1 MEITFN
7 NHTQQIQQQTSVQLI
22 INDLL
27 GEKQK
32 GIAVA
37 VNETGSPIYLAIAI
51 LSPPIP
57 LSTTS
62 VVPLFLPDR

>member
-7 NHTQQIQQQTSVQLI
+7 NHTQQIQQQTSVQII

-27 GEKQK
+27 GEKQN

-37 VNETGSPIYLAIAI
+37 VNET
-51 LSPPIP
+51 
-57 LSTTS
+57 
-62 VVPLFLPDR
+62 VVPKANWDSYMLQHNDKVLVIKATQGG

>member
-7 NHTQQIQQQTSVQLI
+7 NHLQQIKEQSSVRII
-22 INDLL
+22 INDLI

-37 VNETGSPIYLAIAI
+37 VNET
-51 LSPPIP
+51 
-57 LSTTS
+57 
-62 VVPLFLPDR
+62 VVPKTNWDSYLLQPNDKVLVIKATQGG

>member
-7 NHTQQIQQQTSVQLI
+7 NHTQQIQEQSTVQI
-22 INDLL
+22 ILNDLI

-37 VNETGSPIYLAIAI
+37 VNET
-51 LSPPIP
+51 
-57 LSTTS
+57 
-62 VVPLFLPDR
+62 VVPKTQWDSYELQHNDKVLVIKATQGG

>member
-7 NHTQQIQQQTSVQLI
+7 NQVREIEPPTSILYI
-22 INDLL
+22 LNNWI

-37 VNETGSPIYLAIAI
+37 VNDIV
-51 LSPPIP
+51 IP
-57 LSTTS
+57 KAQWESYQLQQNDAVLVIKATQGG
-62 VVPLFLPDR
+62 

>member
-7 NHTQQIQQQTSVQLI
+7 NRSQQVREQSSIQI
-22 INDLL
+22 ILNDLV

-37 VNETGSPIYLAIAI
+37 VNETV
-51 LSPPIP
+51 IP
-57 LSTTS
+57 KTRWDNYVLQ
-62 VVPLFLPDR
+62 PDDKVLVIKATQGG

>member
-7 NHTQQIQQQTSVQLI
+7 NHTQQIQERSSVQI
-22 INDLL
+22 ILNDLI

-37 VNETGSPIYLAIAI
+37 VNET
-51 LSPPIP
+51 
-57 LSTTS
+57 
-62 VVPLFLPDR
+62 VVPKTQWDSYVLQTGDKVLVIKATQGG

>member
-7 NHTQQIQQQTSVQLI
+7 NHTHTIAAQTSVALLLDQLI
-22 INDLL
+22 

-37 VNETGSPIYLAIAI
+37 INEAVIPKQQWGSYTIQPNDKVLVIKA
-51 LSPPIP
+51 
-57 LSTTS
+57 TQGG
-62 VVPLFLPDR
+62 

>member
-7 NHTQQIQQQTSVQLI
+7 NHLQQIKEQSSVQII
-22 INDLL
+22 INDLI

-37 VNETGSPIYLAIAI
+37 VNET
-51 LSPPIP
+51 
-57 LSTTS
+57 
-62 VVPLFLPDR
+62 VVPKAKWESYELQPNDKVLVIKATQGG

>member
-7 NHTQQIQQQTSVQLI
+7 NHTRQIEAKTSIQHILDNWI
-22 INDLL
+22 

-37 VNETGSPIYLAIAI
+37 VNET
-51 LSPPIP
+51 
-57 LSTTS
+57 
-62 VVPLFLPDR
+62 VVPKTQWNSYELQHNDKVLVIKATQGG

>member
-7 NHTQQIQQQTSVQLI
+7 NHLQQIKEQCSVQII
-22 INDLL
+22 INDLI

-37 VNETGSPIYLAIAI
+37 VNET
-51 LSPPIP
+51 
-57 LSTTS
+57 
-62 VVPLFLPDR
+62 VVPKTNWDSYLLQPNDKVLVIKATQGG

>member
-7 NHTQQIQQQTSVQLI
+7 NHTQQIQQQTSVQII

-37 VNETGSPIYLAIAI
+37 VNET
-51 LSPPIP
+51 
-57 LSTTS
+57 
-62 VVPLFLPDR
+62 VVPKANWDSYMLQHNDKVLVIKATQGG

>member
-7 NHTQQIQQQTSVQLI
+7 NHTQQIQERSSIQI
-22 INDLL
+22 ILNDLI

-37 VNETGSPIYLAIAI
+37 VNET
-51 LSPPIP
+51 
-57 LSTTS
+57 
-62 VVPLFLPDR
+62 VVPKTQWDSYVLQTGDKVLVIKATQGG

>member
-7 NHTQQIQQQTSVQLI
+7 NHTQQISAQTSIQI
-22 INDLL
+22 ILNDLT

-37 VNETGSPIYLAIAI
+37 VNETV
-51 LSPPIP
+51 IP
-57 LSTTS
+57 KAQWDSYVLKQNDNVLVIKATQGG
-62 VVPLFLPDR
+62 